1 MQTYKY
7 LNSYLIKFW
16 ITHVALPG
24 IKTSV
29 TQPIYDLS
37 RYRIHPNFIKI
48 VLNQIFL
55 LKILVIKGSTLIENK
70 ETLMKLTHIIID

>member
-1 MQTYKY
+1 MYKY
-7 LNSYLIKFW
+7 LNSYLTKFW

-29 TQPIYDLS
+29 TQPIYDLL

-55 LKILVIKGSTLIENK
+55 LKILVITGSTLIENK
-70 ETLMKLTHIIID
+70 EILMKLTHIIID